1 MGYGSCLPTK
11 GPVLVTQEF
20 CVLFCEVV
28 TAEGIETEP
37 AFASADEV
45 VANVLNQRPI

>member
-11 GPVLVTQEF
+11 SPVLVTQEVF
-20 CVLFCEVV
+20 VLVCQVV

-37 AFASADEV
+37 AFASAEEV
-45 VANVLNQRPI
+45 VADVLNQRPL

>member
-1 MGYGSCLPTK
+1 MGYVSCLPTK
-11 GPVLVTQEF
+11 GPVLVTQECF
-20 CVLFCEVV
+20 VLVCQVV

-37 AFASADEV
+37 AFVSAEEV